1 MKATARGSGTR
12 ITGVALLLITS
23 ISLSGCSQ
31 ETIESA
37 SRDVARN
44 TEIVAREAK
53 RAERKARP
61 QLTKLQLGARV
72 TAALRAN
79 ENLPKTIRVDADEN
93 GVKLRGTVKTPAQKA
108 LAGRIARDT
117 LKEDKTVLNELK
129 VTGE

>member
-1 MKATARGSGTR
+1 MNAPS
-12 ITGVALLLITS
+12 VALVLSVGI
-23 ISLSGCSQ
+23 IALSGCSPQ
-31 ETIESA
+31 TVESA

-61 QLTKLQLGARV
+61 QLNKLQLGAKV
-72 TAALRAN
+72 TAALVAN

-93 GVKLRGTVKTPAQKA
+93 GVKLRGTVKTQAQKDM
-108 LAGRIARDT
+108 AGRIARDT

-129 VTGE
+129 VKAE